1 MKYNYGS
8 KKYISAR
15 ESPLAFELVCLT
27 KDTQF
32 DLFLKV
38 KSGEKYITAV
48 ILIEKYL

>member
-1 MKYNYGS
+1 MKYNNGS

-15 ESPLAFELVCLT
+15 ESPLAFEFVCLT